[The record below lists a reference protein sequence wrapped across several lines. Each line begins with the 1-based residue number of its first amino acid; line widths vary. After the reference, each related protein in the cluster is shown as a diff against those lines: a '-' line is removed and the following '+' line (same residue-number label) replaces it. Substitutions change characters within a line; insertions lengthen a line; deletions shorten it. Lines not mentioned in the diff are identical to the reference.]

1 LCGAEAKHS
10 KGAEATDR
18 AIHDDVRGCSS
29 TEESSVSIEHEE
41 EEVRETQ
48 RHFTGDEELR
58 RPTMAGGRKFLATAC
73 TREERMQGM
82 HGRGKGVREDSSSG
96 FIGQGREREWRP
108 GPIGH

>member
-48 RHFTGDEELR
+48 RHFTGDEELQ
-58 RPTMAGGRKFLATAC
+58 RPTMADGRKFLRRLARERRGCRAC
-73 TREERMQGM
+73 TGE
-82 HGRGKGVREDSSSG
+82 GKGCARTQARVL
-96 FIGQGREREWRP
+96 
-108 GPIGH
+108 